1 MTQYTDD
8 NEELLDEEDNC
19 AEPEMYEHHRIEAEN
34 GQNLL
39 RVDKFLMTRLPNAS
53 RTKIQEAADAG
64 NIRVN
69 GNPVKSSYKV
79 KPRDIVTVMMAYP
92 RREIEIIPED
102 IPLDIVYEDEA
113 LLVVNKPAGMVV
125 HPSYGHYSGTLVNA
139 LAWHLRGNPLFNAA
153 DPRPGLVHRI
163 DKDTSG
169 LLVVAK
175 TEKAKNHLAA
185 QFFHKTSSRRYT
197 AVCWGNLESET
208 GTITGNIGR
217 SLANRKVMACFPDG
231 SHGKPAVTH
240 WRVLERLGYVNVV
253 ECILETGRTHQIRAH
268 FKHIRHPLFND
279 KDYGGDEIL
288 KGTTFAKYR
297 QFVQNCF
304 DTCPRQALHAKTLG
318 FDHPLT
324 GERLSFESP
333 LPDDMRRLIEK
344 WRAYVQ
350 GRDA

>member
-185 QFFHKTSSRRYT
+185 QFFHKTSSRRYI

-324 GERLSFESP
+324 GERLSFDSP

-344 WRAYVQ
+344 WRAYIQ

>member
-125 HPSYGHYSGTLVNA
+125 HPSYGHYSGTLVNT

-185 QFFHKTSSRRYT
+185 QFFHKTSSRRYI

-324 GERLSFESP
+324 GERLSFDSP

>member
-324 GERLSFESP
+324 GERLSFDSP

-350 GRDA
+350 DRDA

>member
-185 QFFHKTSSRRYT
+185 QFFHKTSSRRYI

-253 ECILETGRTHQIRAH
+253 ECILETGRTHQIRVH

-324 GERLSFESP
+324 GERLSFDSP